1 MLRGFRWG
9 FVNGA
14 GFSLSGLALLE
25 LWLRRRKQQRADAT
39 QGPPPDGGGSPLER
53 WGLPD
58 RGANPRVYAHHALSY
73 DQARRGPAWVA
84 EHLTLASFSGDANRK
99 HCHFR
104 PDPGIEARFS
114 ASDSDF
120 RDSGWSRGHMAPSED
135 NKFSQEAMNQT
146 FYFSNIVP
154 QDISNNEGIWR
165 SLESLCEQL
174 TALYADVW
182 VVTGPLALAQD
193 SDAGSGGGQRKGHVS
208 YEVIGANE
216 VAVPTHL
223 YKVIVAQGTTGGDGG
238 GGGADR
244 GTEDGGGAED
254 SGGATAE
261 GATAEGATAEGAVL
275 AAFVIPNAPVPQGTP
290 LGSFQV
296 QLEQLERW
304 AGITFFPRL
313 DRQSCRDLCRVE
325 SCGGVV
331 GGGGTKAEMHTGPA
345 SVGGGA
351 RHGA

>member
-1 MLRGFRWG
+1 MSFRWG

-25 LWLRRRKQQRADAT
+25 LWLRRRKQQQQQGADT
-39 QGPPPDGGGSPLER
+39 TPEPLPEGGGSPLER

-58 RGANPRVYAHHALSY
+58 RGASPRVYAHHALSY
-73 DQARRGPAWVA
+73 DRARRGPVWVA
-84 EHLTLASFSGDANRK
+84 EHLTLACFSGDANRK
-99 HCHFR
+99 HCHFH
-104 PDPGIEARFS
+104 PDPGIEPRFS

-193 SDAGSGGGQRKGHVS
+193 SGAGSGGGQSKRHVS

-238 GGGADR
+238 GADR
-244 GTEDGGGAED
+244 GTEDIGGAED
-254 SGGATAE
+254 GG
-261 GATAEGATAEGAVL
+261 GATAEGAVL

-304 AGITFFPRL
+304 AGVTFFPRL

-325 SCGGVV
+325 SCGAGA
-331 GGGGTKAEMHTGPA
+331 GTKAEMQAGPA

-351 RHGA
+351 RYGA